1 MQKKLPQTGGII
13 SLKMV
18 WTKLLQVK
26 ACIWEH
32 LKIVH
37 NLGEECFE
45 LGKDRW
51 VHEFPHEFYA
61 MLNRGMLPTYV
72 VRYVL
77 H

>member
-1 MQKKLPQTGGII
+1 MSEREP
-13 SLKMV
+13 V
-18 WTKLLQVK
+18 PWP
-26 ACIWEH
+26 
-32 LKIVH
+32 
-37 NLGEECFE
+37 E
-45 LGKDRW
+45 LFSPEWVFDHHW